1 MSIAGFTVGVIGLA
15 VGILALF
22 HWTIDIRR
30 KARWKKVIT
39 AIRELEKQIRS
50 RRFDAVIGLAD
61 GLVPAA
67 IIVLN
72 WRIPEIYFIDA
83 PLANRMQSSQAA
95 RIETKGLPH
104 LEGKR
109 VLLVDTQIYTGTNM
123 RAATQALKELGVT
136 EIVTAALFRHTGT
149 TAVFTPD
156 YYIYEVHGAVRSE
169 PWSITSDH
177 RHEYLSLCPIVK
189 TARHDQPLLRRYRM
203 DGEHQTTFPQRLGS
217 AMSCLIPR

>member
-1 MSIAGFTVGVIGLA
+1 MSIASFTVGVIGLLL
-15 VGILALF
+15 GILALF

-30 KARWKKVIT
+30 RARWKKVVN
-39 AIRELEKQIRS
+39 AISKLESKIRS

-83 PLANRMQSSQAA
+83 PLANRMRSPQAA
-95 RIETKGLPH
+95 RIETKGLPK

-109 VLLVDTQIYTGTNM
+109 VLLIDTHIYTGTNM
-123 RAATQALKELGVT
+123 RAAVQALKELDAT
-136 EIVTAALFRHTGT
+136 EIVTAALFRHTGA

-156 YYIYEVHGAVRSE
+156 YYIYEIHGGVRSE
-169 PWSITSDH
+169 PWTITADH
-177 RHEYLSLCPIVK
+177 RHEYLSLC
-189 TARHDQPLLRRYRM
+189 
-203 DGEHQTTFPQRLGS
+203 S
-217 AMSCLIPR
+217 